1 MKWLRRRVADLDFST
16 PRRQRRLVF
25 FLVAGVFE
33 IVLLVV
39 GGYRFLAWMDSPQFC
54 GELCHS
60 VMKPQYTVYQVSPHA
75 HVDCVAC
82 HVGPGA
88 TWLVK
93 SKISGIPQIFAV
105 MFNTYD
111 RPISSPVQN
120 LRPARETCEE
130 CHWPAK
136 FSGDIVRV
144 FTHYSEDEANTQEI
158 KSLVFRVGG
167 RTG

>member
-1 MKWLRRRVADLDFST
+1 
-16 PRRQRRLVF
+16 
-25 FLVAGVFE
+25 
-33 IVLLVV
+33 
-39 GGYRFLAWMDSPQFC
+39 
-54 GELCHS
+54 
-60 VMKPQYTVYQVSPHA
+60 
-75 HVDCVAC
+75 
-82 HVGPGA
+82 
-88 TWLVK
+88 
-93 SKISGIPQIFAV
+93 

-167 RTG
+167 STG